1 MAAFPSG
8 QLFISLFFSPPLRG
22 AESSELPA
30 TVCNDIFEHLLYFA
44 QVPHN
49 DIRRDSLIALGHF
62 CIKNYDYLTNTQLRS
77 FYCAVLSGDQY
88 PVECKLNVMR
98 NIQNYL
104 QDADA
109 SMSTRDKDWQ
119 TQSLVEN
126 LCDMGDVISGMASRI
141 IQLYLAEV
149 LDSMLSADHQVRF
162 WSLKLVEVVLAQGL
176 VHPVKIVPYLIGL
189 STDMMQEIG
198 HRADRALQEVEKQYP
213 GFVNMKCHLG
223 IQLSY
228 ELQRKLQMSR
238 QKAAAAAS
246 SSSASA
252 IIVVRGFCEKD
263 KDDHPT
269 ALNGF
274 LYTLLRST
282 KPQRRALVQSVTK
295 QFDEQRT
302 TLPQML
308 YLADN
313 LAYFPYLVQDE
324 PLYIIHQVDLFVSNA
339 GTNLLQTFREAL
351 RPTEAQL
358 LAREAHAKALEERQR
373 VQLARE
379 QRLQLEGNGA
389 EMEHVPELLQ
399 QPQPTVDDEDD
410 DEDLDSILER
420 LPDET
425 DELQKCIVSAQ
436 GCILLLL
443 LKQHLKVMYRIT
455 EG

>member
-1 MAAFPSG
+1 M
-8 QLFISLFFSPPLRG
+8 L
-22 AESSELPA
+22 
-30 TVCNDIFEHLLYFA
+30 
-44 QVPHN
+44 
-49 DIRRDSLIALGHF
+49 
-62 CIKNYDYLTNTQLRS
+62 
-77 FYCAVLSGDQY
+77 
-88 PVECKLNVMR
+88 R

-104 QDADA
+104 HDADQ
-109 SMSTRDKDWQ
+109 SMSVRDKDWQ

-149 LDSMLSADHQVRF
+149 LDSMLHADHQVRF
-162 WSLKLVEVVLAQGL
+162 WALKLVEVVLRQGL

-189 STDMMQEIG
+189 STDTRLEIG
-198 HRADRALQEVEKQYP
+198 HRADRALQEVEKTYP

-228 ELQRKLQMSR
+228 ELQRKLQ
-238 QKAAAAAS
+238 QTDAAVDGATTTTTTKMTTTTAGC
-246 SSSASA
+246 
-252 IIVVRGFCEKD
+252 VVRGFCGKSKD
-263 KDDHPT
+263 EQPT

-339 GTNLLQTFREAL
+339 GTNLLQTFRECL
-351 RPTEAQL
+351 RPL
-358 LAREAHAKALEERQR
+358 PGREATTVTVAAVVVATSAASAAVADGTATTMELD
-373 VQLARE
+373 
-379 QRLQLEGNGA
+379 QLEL
-389 EMEHVPELLQ
+389 EQKQLQ
-399 QPQPTVDDEDD
+399 QQTQLDGQLTGGNPLDDEDD

-420 LPDET
+420 LPEET
-425 DELQKCIVSAQ
+425 GELQKCIVSAQ
-436 GCILLLL
+436 GCILLLM